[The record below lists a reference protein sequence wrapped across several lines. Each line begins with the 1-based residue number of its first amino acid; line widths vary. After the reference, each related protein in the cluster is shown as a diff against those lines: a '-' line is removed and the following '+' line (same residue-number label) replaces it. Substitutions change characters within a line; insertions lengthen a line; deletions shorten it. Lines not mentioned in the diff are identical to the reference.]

1 MTGLNGRR
9 PTSGRRAP
17 NVIWPQ
23 IARSARPGTSQRED
37 FQHARVASP
46 PLLLNRAYRKPAAGR
61 SQHAIA
67 RGTRTVRADRK
78 HKRVDTPARAMSR
91 KRRPRSA
98 SPGPSDRRQR
108 SRQGAAVHPRFARVG
123 SGSGLSPEPASDQST
138 QIQVTCFPEAEQ
150 SSLEAKGPTS
160 RDLQYQR

>member
-67 RGTRTVRADRK
+67 RGRAPSAPIGSTSELTRLLA
-78 HKRVDTPARAMSR
+78 P
-91 KRRPRSA
+91 
-98 SPGPSDRRQR
+98 
-108 SRQGAAVHPRFARVG
+108 
-123 SGSGLSPEPASDQST
+123 
-138 QIQVTCFPEAEQ
+138 
-150 SSLEAKGPTS
+150 
-160 RDLQYQR
+160 